1 MYVRKSIN
9 IRPEWN
15 AMDIY
20 KYDLSKIQLPPVHH
34 YFPVHTILVSWHT
47 LCADTN
53 QLYVI
58 LYVLITSV
66 EGPKCYCS

>member
-1 MYVRKSIN
+1 
-9 IRPEWN
+9 
-15 AMDIY
+15 MDIY

-58 LYVLITSV
+58 CINN
-66 EGPKCYCS
+66 KCWRP